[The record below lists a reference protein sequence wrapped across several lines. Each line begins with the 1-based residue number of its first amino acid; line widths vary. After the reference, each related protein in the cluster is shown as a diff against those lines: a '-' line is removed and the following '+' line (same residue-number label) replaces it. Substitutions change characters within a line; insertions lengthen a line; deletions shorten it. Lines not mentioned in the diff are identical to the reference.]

1 MKLTRRAPRP
11 WAAAV
16 SPAQGGDA
24 SREAGMSTLEVVLWT
39 PIIVFVLMMLAA
51 FGLMVDA
58 QGVVDGAAS
67 DAARMGSLQRDP
79 EDALLQAE
87 NVAATDTG
95 SLDCT
100 DNGDGTPAVNDE
112 VGGVSSF
119 AAGQLY
125 TVTVTCTVD
134 VLGLYHDSVVS
145 VSVAPVDTYRE
156 AG

>member
-1 MKLTRRAPRP
+1 
-11 WAAAV
+11 
-16 SPAQGGDA
+16 
-24 SREAGMSTLEVVLWT
+24 MSTLEVVLWT
-39 PIIVFVLMMLAA
+39 PLIVFVLMMLAA
-51 FGLMVDA
+51 FGMMVDA

-79 EDALLQAE
+79 VGALTQAE
-87 NVAATDTG
+87 MVADADTS

-125 TVTVTCTVD
+125 TVTVTCTVN
-134 VLGLYHDSVVS
+134 VLGIYHDSVVS